1 MNITLKSAITLSLA
15 AGTVALAGCGTFDHR
30 DRSADRASDRYSNR
44 TVERVTTTDTVVV
57 ATNAPVVST
66 NTPASVDPFSS
77 RYPSFPA
84 MANESAGVMGHSMY
98 CAQHYNQP
106 GCQTFD
112 SAANER
118 SLRHDRPMRRSD
130 AGDFRS
136 DSTSSVPNR
145 Y

>member
-1 MNITLKSAITLSLA
+1 MNTTLKSAVTLALA

-44 TVERVTTTDTVVV
+44 TVERVTTTDTVVT
-57 ATNAPVVST
+57 TNAPVAST

-84 MANESAGVMGHSMY
+84 MANESAGIIGHSAY

-118 SLRHDRPMRRSD
+118 SLRRDHPMRRSD

>member
-1 MNITLKSAITLSLA
+1 
-15 AGTVALAGCGTFDHR
+15 
-30 DRSADRASDRYSNR
+30 
-44 TVERVTTTDTVVV
+44 
-57 ATNAPVVST
+57 
-66 NTPASVDPFSS
+66 
-77 RYPSFPA
+77 
-84 MANESAGVMGHSMY
+84 VMGHSMY

-136 DSTSSVPNR
+136 ETSSVPNR

>member
-30 DRSADRASDRYSNR
+30 DRSADRASDRYSNS
-44 TVERVTTTDTVVV
+44 TDERVTTTDTVVV

-136 DSTSSVPNR
+136 ETSSVPNR